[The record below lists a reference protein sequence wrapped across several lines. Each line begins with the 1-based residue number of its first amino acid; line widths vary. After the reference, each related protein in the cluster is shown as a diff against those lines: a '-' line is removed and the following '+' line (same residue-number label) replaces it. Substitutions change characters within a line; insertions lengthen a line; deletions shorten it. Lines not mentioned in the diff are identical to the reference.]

1 VHLDIVI
8 TLSVTVPHR
17 QKANIDPAMKNR
29 LKAAALPTLADL
41 EREVVAE
48 YRELGR
54 QQLER
59 RLQTLAA
66 QTGEVFPPEPTPT
79 PTVNPAH

>member
-1 VHLDIVI
+1 
-8 TLSVTVPHR
+8 
-17 QKANIDPAMKNR
+17 MKKDVKP
-29 LKAAALPTLADL
+29 LATLAEV

-59 RLQTLAA
+59 RLQTLAD
-66 QTGEVFPPEPTPT
+66 QTGEVSPPCGSANGAP
-79 PTVNPAH
+79 

>member
-1 VHLDIVI
+1 
-8 TLSVTVPHR
+8 
-17 QKANIDPAMKNR
+17 MKNT

-54 QQLER
+54 QELAR
-59 RLQTLAA
+59 RLQTAA
-66 QTGEVFPPEPTPT
+66 FGGQRTARPTMRVVKCGRGIAPFFIKSVF
-79 PTVNPAH
+79 VFFFLS

>member
-1 VHLDIVI
+1 
-8 TLSVTVPHR
+8 
-17 QKANIDPAMKNR
+17 MKNT

-54 QQLER
+54 QELAR
-59 RLQTLAA
+59 RLQTAA
-66 QTGEVFPPEPTPT
+66 FGAAEDCAPYYEGCQVRERHRAVFY
-79 PTVNPAH
+79 